1 MIPEYLKDTVRAAPL
16 STFWEDITIFLF
28 KPKLIRH
35 NPMVEAQFSQAL
47 TFTVEKCTDQLS
59 VLILEQ
65 NESCFWNFLVFYDS
79 MFSSLRQVNFRVI
92 TVFVVAEYW
101 KKSGLI
107 YELVIEGGITS
118 VCSRSDKRTIG
129 LCSYAQLAFVEV
141 FGSLAPVR
149 QILWMNIS
157 LQKHSM
163 MLRNFLVMVREIV
176 ILRHDENKIF
186 LDVIQLHMFRKCWLM
201 SKLV

>member
-1 MIPEYLKDTVRAAPL
+1 
-16 STFWEDITIFLF
+16 
-28 KPKLIRH
+28 
-35 NPMVEAQFSQAL
+35 
-47 TFTVEKCTDQLS
+47 
-59 VLILEQ
+59 
-65 NESCFWNFLVFYDS
+65 

-92 TVFVVAEYW
+92 TVFVVVEYW

-149 QILWMNIS
+149 QIL
-157 LQKHSM
+157 
-163 MLRNFLVMVREIV
+163 
-176 ILRHDENKIF
+176 
-186 LDVIQLHMFRKCWLM
+186 
-201 SKLV
+201 